1 MGGRPAPS
9 LPARSRV
16 LVTGGSGFIGGHLVG
31 ALTAQQVA
39 VRNLDIHAPWLDDQ
53 RPTWRA
59 VDVRDRNAVLQAV
72 ADWRPTHVVHLAAD
86 VDASPDKVLADYAI
100 NVDGTS
106 HVLEAV
112 AATTTVQRLL
122 MMSTQFVCRPGHVP
136 AHDRD
141 WNPHTG
147 YGESKALAEQLT
159 READLGSCAWTIVR
173 PTTIWGPGDDR
184 YRRAFHELQRRGWYR
199 HPDVGPCLRSYGFV
213 DNTVWQLRRLLELP
227 AADVEGR
234 VLYVGD
240 PVRDVRDFVDAFS
253 RAWHGRPAG
262 SMPRWVA
269 VTAART
275 GSVLRRLG
283 LPTPVDQ
290 GRFDSL
296 STDYPVPLE
305 PTIELLGTSPISLE
319 EGAAHTVRWLRGE
332 GDALLAAH

>member
-1 MGGRPAPS
+1 M
-9 LPARSRV
+9 LPAGSRV

-31 ALTAQQVA
+31 TLTAQQVA
-39 VRNLDIHAPWLDDQ
+39 VRNLDVDPPWLEDQ
-53 RPTWRA
+53 RPTWQA
-59 VDVRDRNAVLQAV
+59 VDVRDRDAVLQAV

-86 VDASPDKVLADYAI
+86 VDASPDRVVADYAV
-100 NVDGTS
+100 NVDGTR

-112 AATTTVQRLL
+112 ASTGTAQRLL

-136 AHDRD
+136 THDQD
-141 WNPHTG
+141 WDPHTA
-147 YGESKALAEQLT
+147 YGQSKVLAEQLT
-159 READLGSCAWTIVR
+159 RAADLGSCVWTIVR

-184 YRRAFHELQRRGWYR
+184 YRRAFHVLQRRGWYR

-213 DNTVWQLRRLLELP
+213 GNTVWQLRRLLELP
-227 AADVEGR
+227 ATDVAGR

-253 RAWHGRPAG
+253 HAWHGRPAG
-262 SMPRWVA
+262 SIPRPLA
-269 VTAART
+269 VVAARA
-275 GSVLRRLG
+275 GSVLGRLG
-283 LPTPVDQ
+283 LPAPVDQ

-305 PTIELLGTSPISLE
+305 PTFELLGPPPTSLE

-332 GDALLAAH
+332 ADPLLPTP